1 MITEITLALHFL
13 GLAFITVFILF
24 AVYLCVLL
32 LNLILNT
39 FF

>member
-13 GLAFITVFILF
+13 GLAFIAVGILF